1 MSFAPDLHV
10 KARAQAS
17 TLPAI
22 RQVRDFV
29 RRSSVRQR
37 YRSRTTSA
45 LASAAAFVLEG
56 ELQLGA
62 VGRDLALLDDQVLLE
77 DLGDAQVAQRFG
89 GAIDRRLCRQLPGLA
104 AGADELDHLVDAVRH
119 GYLPRHGFTV
129 SSGAGS
135 GGGAATVPERPFVAV
150 EPNTNQ
156 AVANLPN
163 SQCRPGAAA
172 NSALV

>member
-29 RRSSVRQR
+29 RRCASP
-37 YRSRTTSA
+37 RSRTTSA

-62 VGRDLALLDDQVLLE
+62 VGRDLAFFDDQVLLD
-77 DLGDAQVAQRFG
+77 DLGDTQVAQRLCG
-89 GAIDRRLCRQLPGLA
+89 PIDRRLGRQLPGLA
-104 AGADELDHLVDAVRH
+104 
-119 GYLPRHGFTV
+119 
-129 SSGAGS
+129 
-135 GGGAATVPERPFVAV
+135 
-150 EPNTNQ
+150 
-156 AVANLPN
+156 
-163 SQCRPGAAA
+163 
-172 NSALV
+172 